1 MSLDLFDNPVG
12 YLTSLAFFSG
22 ICSETEVS
30 EQLYY
35 RQIRIK
41 DPIMENRSEKEY
53 LLSLLTQFKLNGR
66 ELERLEKEIR
76 IREGRIELAGKAEKE
91 DLVLEAETEAGKLK
105 AKTEELKTETA
116 NLKAEIEKLRG
127 NRELSAEIELA
138 VLKSIV
144 EGGAGDRPS
153 PSEVES

>member
-1 MSLDLFDNPVG
+1 
-12 YLTSLAFFSG
+12 
-22 ICSETEVS
+22 
-30 EQLYY
+30 
-35 RQIRIK
+35 
-41 DPIMENRSEKEY
+41 MENRSEKEY